1 MKKNLIK
8 THLLKRRGCTLL
20 VLRVHMHA
28 ATPVRGDPKPVV
40 VRLQRERGLLAL
52 EPHLVHRELRAF
64 RKGAAVYIYINHEN
78 KIK

>member
-1 MKKNLIK
+1 
-8 THLLKRRGCTLL
+8 
-20 VLRVHMHA
+20 MHA